1 MSLAHSCLVT
11 VLNPSLPPG
20 LPGSISQMNSWRC
33 WSDSRER
40 SKAGT
45 ATWKSAGG
53 TLPSPAQQKCPQIVP
68 KPQPCPGCSHWREGR
83 ALPVGN
89 WHLKL
94 GQKRCRIKVLHN
106 ELQIL
111 LVVQQFIRISSR
123 WPSQGPRTPAG
134 SIPGHRV
141 TSSVTYSRADQAE
154 PRGCERLSRWANPAS
169 SHCRPWSSAY
179 LSEMMKYLPE
189 PVAAVLRL
197 VPRQDDRGVP
207 KNLKLLSLIIESQ
220 TGLG

>member
-33 WSDSRER
+33 WSDSWQPWEEQGRYRHLER
-40 SKAGT
+40 CR
-45 ATWKSAGG
+45 G
-53 TLPSPAQQKCPQIVP
+53 TLPSPAGQKCPQSVL
-68 KPQPCPGCSHWREGR
+68 KPQPCPGCSHEHATEGR
-83 ALPVGN
+83 RLSPVGN

-94 GQKRCRIKVLHN
+94 GQKRCRIKALHN

-154 PRGCERLSRWANPAS
+154 PKGCERLPSWANPAS
-169 SHCRPWSSAY
+169 SHWHPGA
-179 LSEMMKYLPE
+179 
-189 PVAAVLRL
+189 
-197 VPRQDDRGVP
+197 
-207 KNLKLLSLIIESQ
+207 LLI
-220 TGLG
+220 